1 MEELTTAFGDA
12 LAILRGWAAPEVMV
26 MLDVAVL
33 AALTG
38 AIAVGL
44 RVIRKLNVLYAAR
57 SEWAAELAEFSKR
70 ADAAEEGLS
79 RMRALLLAEAERR
92 QTERAAAEAAAAAER
107 QPAER
112 APTRRPPPA
121 PARTPTPDRAVPKA
135 PKPAPA
141 VGRSAGGVDA
151 IMSMQ

>member
-1 MEELTTAFGDA
+1 MADWTTALGDV
-12 LAILRGWAAPEVMV
+12 LAVLRGWAAPEVMV

-38 AIAVGL
+38 AIVVGL

-70 ADAAEEGLS
+70 ADAAEDGLS

-92 QTERAAAEAAAAAER
+92 QTERAAAEAAAAA
-107 QPAER
+107 A
-112 APTRRPPPA
+112 ATRRPPPA
-121 PARTPTPDRAVPKA
+121 PARMPAPDRAVPTMT
-135 PKPAPA
+135 APA
-141 VGRSAGGVDA
+141 AGRSAGAVDA